1 MLPFPSAAL
10 TRLLNL
16 FAKVQPGETATAL
29 LLTFNVF
36 LLLTSY
42 YLLKTVREPLILLG
56 GGAEVKSYAAAGQA
70 LLLVLTVK
78 GFSRL
83 SQSVGRL
90 RLVTFVTLFFVS
102 NLLVFQALGRAGVP
116 LGVPFYLWVGVFN
129 VTVIAQFWSFAADL
143 YTPEQGKRLFAIVG
157 IGSSLGAVVGA
168 RIARMIYGP
177 LGPFGLMLA
186 AAGILVLSLAVTAL
200 AHRTAR
206 RQAGAVREEAP
217 LAPGGGFAML
227 ARDRYLQLIALLV
240 VILNLVNST
249 GEYVLDR
256 TLLEAAA
263 AQSAMP
269 AAKFVA
275 LFKASY
281 FEWVNVVGM
290 LLQLFVVSRVLRH
303 LGVRAA
309 LLVLPV
315 IALGGYGMLALTPV
329 LPLIFAAKVAENS
342 VDYSLQNTTRQT
354 LFLPT
359 SREAKYKA
367 KAVIDTFL
375 MRAGD
380 VLSAALVWVGHRL
393 LLTPQQL
400 ALFNVGLIIAW
411 IGVAVALG
419 QRHAAMTVSG
429 PEQSSGDLDRAL
441 ASDAPS
447 SAGPA
452 RAVPA
457 LATT

>member
-1 MLPFPSAAL
+1 ML
-10 TRLLNL
+10 
-16 FAKVQPGETATAL
+16 
-29 LLTFNVF
+29 
-36 LLLTSY
+36 
-42 YLLKTVREPLILLG
+42 
-56 GGAEVKSYAAAGQA
+56 
-70 LLLVLTVK
+70 
-78 GFSRL
+78 
-83 SQSVGRL
+83 
-90 RLVTFVTLFFVS
+90 
-102 NLLVFQALGRAGVP
+102 
-116 LGVPFYLWVGVFN
+116 
-129 VTVIAQFWSFAADL
+129 
-143 YTPEQGKRLFAIVG
+143 
-157 IGSSLGAVVGA
+157 
-168 RIARMIYGP
+168 YGP

-186 AAGILVLSLAVTAL
+186 AAGILLLSLAVTAL

-206 RQAGAVREEAP
+206 QESGAITEAP

-256 TLLEAAA
+256 TLLAAAA
-263 AQSAMP
+263 AQTDMP
-269 AAKFVA
+269 AGKFVA
-275 LFKASY
+275 LWKASY

-303 LGVRAA
+303 LGVRVA

-315 IALGGYGMLALTPV
+315 VALGGYGTLALAPL

-342 VDYSLQNTTRQT
+342 IDYSLQNTARQT

-380 VLSAALVWVGHRL
+380 VLSAGLVWVGHRL

-400 ALFNVGLIIAW
+400 ALFNVGLIVAW

-419 QRHAAMTVSG
+419 RRHAALSI
-429 PEQSSGDLDRAL
+429 S
-441 ASDAPS
+441 
-447 SAGPA
+447 GPA
-452 RAVPA
+452 RSSADLVPVPAAAAPARVAPAAAVPA

>member
-1 MLPFPSAAL
+1 MNAMVPSPSVSAVAPTL
-10 TRLLNL
+10 VTRFVNL
-16 FAKVQPGETATAL
+16 FARVAPGETTTAL
-29 LLTFNVF
+29 LLTLNVF
-36 LLLTSY
+36 LLLTAY

-78 GFSRL
+78 GYSRL
-83 SQSVGRL
+83 AQSVGRL
-90 RLVTFVTLFFVS
+90 RLISFVTLFFVA
-102 NLLVFQALGRAGVP
+102 NLLIFQSLGRAGVA
-116 LGVPFYLWVGVFN
+116 LGVPFYLWVGIFN
-129 VTVIAQFWSFAADL
+129 VTVIAQFWSLAADL
-143 YTPEQGKRLFAIVG
+143 YTPEQGKRLFAIIG

-168 RIARMIYGP
+168 RIAKVLYGP

-186 AAGILVLSLAVTAL
+186 AAGILLLSLAVTAL

-206 RQAGAVREEAP
+206 RQAPGAKAEAP
-217 LAPGGGFAML
+217 LAPGGGFALLM
-227 ARDRYLQLIALLV
+227 RDRYLQLIALLV
-240 VILNLVNST
+240 VILNLVNTT

-263 AQSAMP
+263 AQTAVP
-269 AAKFVA
+269 AARFVA

-281 FEWVNVVGM
+281 FEWVNVIGM

-303 LGVRAA
+303 LGVKVA

-315 IALGGYGMLALTPV
+315 IALCGYGTLALAPL

-342 VDYSLQNTTRQT
+342 VDYSLQNTTRQA

-367 KAVIDTFL
+367 KAVIDTVL
-375 MRAGD
+375 VRAGD
-380 VLSAALVWVGHRL
+380 VLSAGLVWVGHRL

-411 IGVAVALG
+411 MGVAL
-419 QRHAAMTVSG
+419 
-429 PEQSSGDLDRAL
+429 AL
-441 ASDAPS
+441 ARRHHGMATGQVEQPAVRRTPATAQAAPVL
-447 SAGPA
+447 
-452 RAVPA
+452 AVS
-457 LATT
+457 

>member
-1 MLPFPSAAL
+1 MDSTIASDRRGPV

-16 FAKVQPGETATAL
+16 FAKVEPGETVTAL

-78 GFSRL
+78 GFSQL
-83 SQSVGRL
+83 AQSVGRL
-90 RLVTFVTLFFVS
+90 RLITFVTLFFVS
-102 NLLVFQALGRAGVP
+102 NLIIFHTLGRAGVP
-116 LGVPFYLWVGVFN
+116 LGVAFYLWVGVFN
-129 VTVIAQFWSFAADL
+129 VTVIAQFWSFATDL
-143 YTPEQGKRLFAIVG
+143 HTPEQGKRLFAIIG

-168 RIARMIYGP
+168 RIAKLLYGP

-186 AAGILVLSLAVTAL
+186 AAGILLLSLAVTAL
-200 AHRTAR
+200 AHRAASR
-206 RQAGAVREEAP
+206 RTRVAPAEAP

-240 VILNLVNST
+240 VILNLVNTT

-263 AQSAMP
+263 AQTAMP

-303 LGVRAA
+303 LGVRVA

-315 IALGGYGMLALTPV
+315 IALGGYGTLALAPL

-342 VDYSLQNTTRQT
+342 VDYSLQNTTRQA

-375 MRAGD
+375 VRAGD
-380 VLSAALVWVGHRL
+380 VLSAGLVWVGHKL

-411 IGVAVALG
+411 MGVAIALG
-419 QRHAAMTVSG
+419 RRQAELSRESAPAFTDVAPVAA
-429 PEQSSGDLDRAL
+429 PALPARAYPAL
-441 ASDAPS
+441 AS
-447 SAGPA
+447 G
-452 RAVPA
+452 
-457 LATT
+457 